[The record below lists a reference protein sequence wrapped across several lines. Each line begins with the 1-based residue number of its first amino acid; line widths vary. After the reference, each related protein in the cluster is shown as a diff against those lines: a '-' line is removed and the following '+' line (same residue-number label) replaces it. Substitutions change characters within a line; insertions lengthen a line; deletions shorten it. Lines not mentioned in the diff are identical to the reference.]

1 MYETVLQKHKNINF
15 AILHTFSFLVNE
27 SKCEENREEVYTEL
41 VLGRHLASN
50 EGKSTLVVIIP
61 FRNTWQ

>member
-1 MYETVLQKHKNINF
+1 MYETRNKNINF
-15 AILHTFSFLVNE
+15 AIVLTLNFLVNE

-50 EGKSTLVVIIP
+50 EGKSTVVFIIP
-61 FRNTWQ
+61 LRNTWQ